1 MIEEG
6 LLLPMNVL
14 LQGQKLT
21 LLDPEMW
28 FLRGNENKDVTLV
41 ITIGNNHQKLM
52 VVEDILLLIDRS
64 QIEVTAGKVIYH
76 PLRIDILSKL
86 LAFIDESTGSVEREH
101 HELFADALP
110 FASEVVL
117 FSKVASEAW
126 FLATYLSSD
135 NINEILL
142 QNAINWFA
150 IYYRN
155 RSYRL
160 HSMILVSFTAYRIHI
175 FAVYVVMHWVVKL
188 KRNYV
193 AGELP
198 EPCWKSLKETVI

>member
-135 NINEILL
+135 NINEILFQHL
-142 QNAINWFA
+142 RKTEC
-150 IYYRN
+150 YK
-155 RSYRL
+155 
-160 HSMILVSFTAYRIHI
+160 LVRY
-175 FAVYVVMHWVVKL
+175 
-188 KRNYV
+188 
-193 AGELP
+193 
-198 EPCWKSLKETVI
+198 